1 MKDKKDKKPTTADE
15 NGVARV
21 EGFVRI
27 SDPSTG
33 ETIVETRA

>member
-1 MKDKKDKKPTTADE
+1 MEKDKQKTPDSPNE
-15 NGVARV
+15 SGSIRV

-27 SDPSTG
+27 FDPTTG